1 MCMRFNNL
9 DKMEVSPQPVRVT
22 DPDPWAIAVVLMPFG
37 EFGLANTG
45 QMMWFAQRLSRLTDW
60 S

>member
-1 MCMRFNNL
+1 MGFNNL
-9 DKMEVSPQPVRVT
+9 DNIEVSPQPIQVT

-45 QMMWFAQRLSRLTDW
+45 QIMWFAQWLIRHTGW